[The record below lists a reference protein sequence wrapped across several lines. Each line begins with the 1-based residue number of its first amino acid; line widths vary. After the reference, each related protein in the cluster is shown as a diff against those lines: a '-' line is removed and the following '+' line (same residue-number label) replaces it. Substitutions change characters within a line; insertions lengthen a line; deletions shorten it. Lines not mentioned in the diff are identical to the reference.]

1 MCDQCDNTEL
11 KEEYLKRHKKFNHDG
26 FCYNCVM
33 NVTLHQSITIVLMK
47 VYSTNVITNVAIG
60 NLKKHYLAEHEMVW
74 YPCDKLVASSHCD
87 YHATSKSSR
96 GKHIKSVHEGIK
108 YPCPQCDYQASLK
121 GALRRHIQSTHEGIK
136 ISLSSL

>member
-1 MCDQCDNTEL
+1 MSCFTADHNNSAYEGTFYQCDQFDYKCGYRSN
-11 KEEYLKRHKKFNHDG
+11 F
-26 FCYNCVM
+26 
-33 NVTLHQSITIVLMK
+33 
-47 VYSTNVITNVAIG
+47 
-60 NLKKHYLAEHEMVW
+60 KKHYLAEHEMVW

-108 YPCPQCDYQASLK
+108 YPCPQCDYQAPLK